1 MHAGRTKSQ
10 ESLEQNVERL
20 KAYSNRLIIFPRG
33 SKKKGGKGDTSMA
46 QQLVGEIMPVSNG
59 SGAVE
64 YAAIPKSDE
73 SVYQVQRKAR
83 SDARMI
89 GIRARR
95 AIEKAEEEAAN
106 AGKKK
111 KKKKARNKGK

>member
-1 MHAGRTKSQ
+1 MIVSHVVVTKRWKWRHI
-10 ESLEQNVERL
+10 NGTTTCWR
-20 KAYSNRLIIFPRG
+20 N
-33 SKKKGGKGDTSMA
+33 T
-46 QQLVGEIMPVSNG
+46 VSTG

-64 YAAIPKSDE
+64 FADIPKSDS

-111 KKKKARNKGK
+111 KKKKGKK

>member
-1 MHAGRTKSQ
+1 
-10 ESLEQNVERL
+10 
-20 KAYSNRLIIFPRG
+20 
-33 SKKKGGKGDTSMA
+33 MA
-46 QQLVGEIMPVSNG
+46 QQLVGDIMPVSNG

-106 AGKKK
+106 VGKKK
-111 KKKKARNKGK
+111 KKKGKK